1 MDHINNASKLQDNVH
16 VQSKIDDF
24 FDRFKIGTLLHRCGV
39 QKRHGHGVRSLTQA
53 IFTLPFIGKNFF
65 RGIVI
70 NKDLPFGKD
79 AAYQLLKGTT
89 YNWRRL
95 LLRLGQQLHVFFN
108 SLTDEDRE
116 AVLIIDDSSYDR
128 SRSKMVELLSRVY
141 DHATGRFMKGFR
153 MLTICWSDGASC
165 LPIDFSLL
173 SSTDAKK
180 RLCGGQ
186 KIMDKRC
193 CAHQRRKEAVTKA
206 TEHLESMVKRI
217 LSAGIRA
224 QYLLMDSWFTMPATV
239 TALAKHID
247 VIGMV
252 KKSPKIYYRYN
263 GYALDLMAIYRKLK
277 KRPGRAKI
285 LASTLVQ
292 LKDERTVK
300 LVFVRDSRKKDWLAL
315 LSTDVTLTDADII
328 RIYGKRWDIE
338 VFFKMAKQ
346 HLKLAKEIQCRDYDA
361 LIAHTSI
368 VFMRYM
374 FLAYQCRIETDH
386 RTFGDLF
393 YCCCDEVSDISFIEA
408 LYRIL
413 TFASAQLKEIGS
425 FCEKTAS
432 TFIDV
437 IMDTA
442 LQCVGLSK
450 NNLWLKTE
458 S

>member
-1 MDHINNASKLQDNVH
+1 MDHISIASESQQNIH

-24 FDRFKIGTLLHRCGV
+24 FDRFRLGTLLHRCGV
-39 QKRHGHGVRSLTQA
+39 RKRHGHGVRSLTQA
-53 IFTLPFIGKNFF
+53 IFTLPFVGKNFF

-70 NKDLPFGKD
+70 NQDLGFGKD

-95 LLRLGQQLHVFFN
+95 LLRLGQRLHNFFDR
-108 SLTDEDRE
+108 LTDENRE
-116 AVLIIDDSSYDR
+116 TVLIIDDSPYER
-128 SRSKMVELLSRVY
+128 SRSKLVELLSRVY
-141 DHATGRFMKGFR
+141 DHSTGRYLKGFR
-153 MLTICWSDGASC
+153 MLTVCWSDGVSC
-165 LPIDFSLL
+165 LPLDFSLL
-173 SSTDAKK
+173 SSADAKK
-180 RLCGGQ
+180 RLCDSQ
-186 KIMDKRC
+186 KNLDKRC
-193 CAHQRRKEAVTKA
+193 CAHQRRKEATVKA
-206 TEHLESMVKRI
+206 TGHLETMVKRI
-217 LSAGIRA
+217 LSTGIQA

-239 TALAKHID
+239 TALAEHIA

-252 KKSPKIYYRYN
+252 KKSSRIFYRYN
-263 GYALDLMAIYRKLK
+263 GHGMHLMAIYGKLK
-277 KRPGRAKI
+277 KRPGRAKV
-285 LASTLVQ
+285 LASTRVQ
-292 LKDERTVK
+292 LKDGRVAK
-300 LVFVRDSRKKDWLAL
+300 LVFVRDKRKKDWLAL
-315 LSTDVTLTDADII
+315 LSTDTGLSDADIV

-346 HLKLAKEIQCRDYDA
+346 HLKLAKEIQCRDFDA

-374 FLAYQCRIETDH
+374 FLTYRCRIETDH

-393 YCCCDEVSDISFIEA
+393 YFCCDEVSDISFIEA

-413 TFASAQLKEIGS
+413 TLAADQLKNLGN

-432 TFIDV
+432 AFFDAI
-437 IMDTA
+437 IDTA

-450 NNLWLKTE
+450 NNLAMNPE

>member
-1 MDHINNASKLQDNVH
+1 MDHINIASKSQENIH

-24 FDRFKIGTLLHRCGV
+24 FDRFQIGTLLHRCGV
-39 QKRHGHGVRSLTQA
+39 RKRNGHGVRSLTQA
-53 IFTLPFIGKNFF
+53 IFTLPFVGKNFF

-70 NKDLPFGKD
+70 NQDIAFGKD

-95 LLRLGQQLHVFFN
+95 LLHLGQRLHGFFN
-108 SLTDEDRE
+108 RLTDEERE
-116 AVLIIDDSSYDR
+116 TVLIIDDSPYDR
-128 SRSKMVELLSRVY
+128 SRSKVVELLSRVR
-141 DHATGRFMKGFR
+141 DHSTGRYLKGFR
-153 MLTICWSDGASC
+153 MLTVCWSDGVSC
-165 LPIDFSLL
+165 LPLDFSLL
-173 SSTDAKK
+173 SSADAKK
-180 RLCGGQ
+180 RVCDSQ
-186 KIMDKRC
+186 KILDKRC
-193 CAHQRRKEAVTKA
+193 CAHHRRAEATCKA
-206 TEHLESMVKRI
+206 TAHLETMVKRI

-239 TALAKHID
+239 TVLAKHID

-252 KKSPKIYYRYN
+252 KKSSRIFYQYN
-263 GYALDLMAIYRKLK
+263 GHGMDLMTIYGKLK
-277 KRPGRAKI
+277 KKRGRAKI
-285 LASTLVQ
+285 LASTRVQ
-292 LKDERTVK
+292 FKDGRVAK
-300 LVFVRDSRKKDWLAL
+300 LVFVRDNRKKDWLAL
-315 LSTDVTLTDADII
+315 LSTDTTLPDADIV

-346 HLKLAKEIQCRDYDA
+346 HLKLAKEIQCRDFDA

-393 YCCCDEVSDISFIEA
+393 YVCCDEVSDISFLEA

-413 TFASAQLKEIGS
+413 TLAADHMKNIGS
-425 FCEKTAS
+425 YCEKTAS
-432 TFIDV
+432 ALFDAI
-437 IMDTA
+437 INTA

-450 NNLWLKTE
+450 NNLIMNPE